1 MNNLFQKLW
10 SLKIVK
16 AAAIGVIGFCIVL
29 FGIAFGPGE
38 QEVEAKVFEH
48 LISYTR
54 AMPGYLFD
62 DKESSKPRKVKVNGN
77 TTYLRVGRSK
87 DDISRILDFY
97 EEQYQPQPVTKTDED
112 IIKKISSKNLKEYIR
127 TINLIQECMRPKQHF
142 RYEGKDY
149 GYWGTIEFHDS
160 DLKLGSEEFIREYEK
175 TIETGEFGKFGT
187 GRIVIAQKYPGKE
200 DARVINMW
208 TGRDFNLKNFLP
220 DGKGDLGGEDIPDIP
235 RYPGSTRKL
244 STQQE
249 NIKTIDSLAI
259 YEGGGG
265 VVGNILFY
273 HSRMKS
279 AGWKTNPAFENV
291 MNQKSKKNFMFYT
304 RKGKE
309 CTIHIQEDEYTGKII
324 TTITNREMK
333 NS

>member
-1 MNNLFQKLW
+1 MKKYLQRLPASILICSHMNNLFQKLW

-16 AAAIGVIGFCIVL
+16 AAATGVIGFCIVL

-175 TIETGEFGKFGT
+175 T
-187 GRIVIAQKYPGKE
+187 KE
-200 DARVINMW
+200 
-208 TGRDFNLKNFLP
+208 RDISVASAPPIKKEAPNAKLFIDPTL
-220 DGKGDLGGEDIPDIP
+220 DITKP
-235 RYPGSTRKL
+235 
-244 STQQE
+244 
-249 NIKTIDSLAI
+249 
-259 YEGGGG
+259 
-265 VVGNILFY
+265 
-273 HSRMKS
+273 
-279 AGWKTNPAFENV
+279 
-291 MNQKSKKNFMFYT
+291 
-304 RKGKE
+304 
-309 CTIHIQEDEYTGKII
+309 
-324 TTITNREMK
+324 
-333 NS
+333 